1 MFGSTIVLDGN
12 GLGDETNR
20 LQGLSQPASKSR
32 RIEGKDADRNSGIHR
47 RESQMLSMEDALPGH
62 ISDAH

>member
-1 MFGSTIVLDGN
+1 MFGSIVVLDGN
-12 GLGDETNR
+12 GFGDEANR
-20 LQGLSQPASKSR
+20 VQELLQPTSKSR